1 MGPLDWLLLLI
12 AGACVAISLYQRF
25 VRTVFMAIGAYVG
38 TLFSALLYQEAAFR
52 LKAIGHEKPWFEG
65 LVFILLF
72 LLIFL
77 AFYFVSRA
85 AYRDTSLPKLGF
97 LDHLLGGRGGRA
109 GGRDFADNPLQRFGG
124 DGRRVLG
131 AVSVVCPIAQLA
143 RQYPAGRADPPAH
156 AGLRA
161 GFLSLLLC
169 DGFSARVTAT
179 LSRGA

>member
-38 TLFSALLYQEAAFR
+38 TLFSALLYREAAFR

-72 LLIFL
+72 FLIFL
-77 AFYFVSRA
+77 VFYFVSRA

-97 LDHLLGGRGGRA
+97 LDHLLGGVVGVLVAAILLVILYNGFGVMVSEYWDPFPSYVQLLNLRGSIQL
-109 GGRDFADNPLQRFGG
+109 GGLIRQLTQIYAQAFYPFFYATGFPPVLQPR
-124 DGRRVLG
+124 
-131 AVSVVCPIAQLA
+131 
-143 RQYPAGRADPPAH
+143 
-156 AGLRA
+156 
-161 GFLSLLLC
+161 
-169 DGFSARVTAT
+169 
-179 LSRGA
+179 